1 MRYWLDGLPFAV
13 LWLAWLA
20 YWLIAARNV
29 KATRRSEPFASR
41 LVTVALTAAAGVLL
55 AFRSHFLPVLNA
67 RFVPQTIVLHW
78 LGLLIVASGLAFAVW
93 ARLHL
98 GRNWSGTVSVKEG
111 HELIRTGPYGWVR
124 HPIYSG
130 LLLAI
135 LGTALAFGEWRG
147 MLAFGLLTCAFTLN
161 LRREER
167 FMRESFPNDYPR
179 NCAQVPALVPFLRGI
194 HRGVSV

>member
-1 MRYWLDGLPFAV
+1 VRYWLDGLPFAV

-41 LVTVALTAAAGVLL
+41 LVTVALTAAAG
-55 AFRSHFLPVLNA
+55 A
-67 RFVPQTIVLHW
+67 
-78 LGLLIVASGLAFAVW
+78 
-93 ARLHL
+93 
-98 GRNWSGTVSVKEG
+98 
-111 HELIRTGPYGWVR
+111 
-124 HPIYSG
+124 
-130 LLLAI
+130 LLAI

-147 MLAFGLLTCAFTLN
+147 MLAFGLLTCAFTLK

-179 NCAQVPALVPFLRGI
+179 YCAQVPALVPFVRGI